1 MRRRTRRPIVRR
13 FESLEPR
20 LAMAGLV
27 QFMDVDGDIVT
38 VSTNRGTDGLL
49 GLACF
54 LAPAGPLGGS
64 QLAILNL
71 TNPAFTGTNLTIT
84 ARPSLNGG
92 DGQVNIGEI
101 DATNVDLGRVTVAG
115 DLGRIVAGD
124 GNFATPGVRAFAA
137 TSVGL
142 NGTTTGALSN
152 FSSIAGPVPSIRL
165 SGPLFNAR
173 FEVGGRAANVAI
185 GGGISGVNTNDGF
198 TAASIGRIVVGG
210 TVIGGSADASGRI
223 VAVSGGIDRV
233 EIGGSLRGGLGN
245 YSGMVTSFGTIGF
258 ARIGG
263 SIFGDGFGTSGMYS
277 GGISSGRGIT
287 RLVVG
292 GGIYGGAGFMYSG
305 AVSAVGAIGSMVVGG
320 PVDAAGSAASG
331 SAAAAIVAASI
342 GSLDIGG
349 GLLGGPGFASGVV
362 SSTGRIGTLRV
373 GEVRA
378 GAGSDS
384 GSVRA
389 GSLGTML
396 VRGNISGSLSQP
408 AIVSALGSATPAG
421 PRAIGALTVGGN
433 MVNTVVLGG
442 YQGLV
447 PTNGAARIGTVTV
460 RGSLFSS
467 SVVAGVMNIGVLHPI
482 SGMPQFGD
490 GLDMPIAGR
499 RGSRID
505 SLVVNGLALGS
516 PDPTDYS
523 GVVANSI
530 GTVRIGGRPYTAT
543 RTGITPTSPNL
554 QFRLVR

>member
-1 MRRRTRRPIVRR
+1 MRRPALRH

-20 LAMAGLV
+20 LAMAGLA
-27 QFMDVDGDIVT
+27 QYYDVDGDIVT
-38 VSTNRGTDGLL
+38 VSTDRGTDAQLVGALVL
-49 GLACF
+49 V
-54 LAPAGPLGGS
+54 PAGTIGGY
-64 QLAILNL
+64 QLAEVALF
-71 TNPAFTGTNLTIT
+71 NPAFARTNLTIT
-84 ARPSLNGG
+84 ARPSATGG
-92 DGQVNIGEI
+92 NGQVNVGEI
-101 DATNVDLGRVTVAG
+101 LAPFDLGRVTVGG
-115 DLGRIVAGD
+115 DLGRIRAGD
-124 GNFATPGVRAFAA
+124 GNLATPGVTAFVA

-142 NGTTTGALSN
+142 NGTSTGASDN
-152 FSSIAGPVPSIRL
+152 FSAITGPVPSIRL
-165 SGPLFNAR
+165 SGSLFNAR
-173 FEVGGRAANVAI
+173 FEVGGRAADVAI
-185 GGGISGVNTNDGF
+185 GGGISGLNSLDGF

-210 TVIGGSADASGRI
+210 AVIGGSADASGRI
-223 VAVSGGIDRV
+223 VALAGGIDRV

-277 GGISSGRGIT
+277 GAISSGRGIT

-305 AVSAVGAIGSMVVGG
+305 AVYAVGAIGSMVVGG

-331 SAAAAIVAASI
+331 SGAAAIVAASI

-378 GAGSDS
+378 GVGSDS

-447 PTNGAARIGTVTV
+447 PVNGAARIGTVTV
-460 RGSLFSS
+460 RGSLFGSS
-467 SVVAGVMNIGVLHPI
+467 IVAGVTNPHGVHPV

-490 GLDMPIAGR
+490 GFDTPIGGSPL
-499 RGSRID
+499 GSRID
-505 SLVVNGLALGS
+505 SLVVNQVAFGA
-516 PDPTDYS
+516 PDPLDYS
-523 GVVANSI
+523 GVLANSI

-543 RTGITPTSPNL
+543 RLGIAPTSPNL